1 MARTAG
7 SPAWAKSGGMAGRD
21 GEFSPSRD
29 DEENDERQFC
39 RQICELEE
47 LRRCANEADPWSKN
61 HCETINGG
69 DLWLMHTDEAISVI
83 DCEDVWH

>member
-1 MARTAG
+1 
-7 SPAWAKSGGMAGRD
+7 
-21 GEFSPSRD
+21 
-29 DEENDERQFC
+29 
-39 RQICELEE
+39 LEE

-69 DLWLMHTDEAISVI
+69 DLWLMHTDEAISMI